1 MHKYPEEMQY
11 ICKKDKVNQEERIW
25 ESKYKATVLELEE
38 LKDRYKET
46 EKENKDIE
54 RKYASIKE
62 VYEQTKI
69 LSEQTKTKLKNLH
82 QEKETSEEVIT
93 KIKIDSVP
101 DKELQIKQLQTS
113 LEKEKKLVER
123 MQEENHLKQTEIN
136 TINQKQY
143 KTKQYKNVMK
153 INQRKS
159 QNFRM
164 MLKE

>member
-1 MHKYPEEMQY
+1 MQEYAEEMQY

-123 MQEENHLKQTEIN
+123 MQEENYLKQTEIN

-143 KTKQYKNVMK
+143 KTKQYKNAMK
-153 INQRKS
+153 IN
-159 QNFRM
+159 
-164 MLKE
+164 